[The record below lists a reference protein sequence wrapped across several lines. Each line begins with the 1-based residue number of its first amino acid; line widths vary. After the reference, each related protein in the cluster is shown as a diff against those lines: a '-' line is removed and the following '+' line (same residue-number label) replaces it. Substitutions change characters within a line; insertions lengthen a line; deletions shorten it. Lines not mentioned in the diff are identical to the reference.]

1 VTVKRAVTTLASS
14 EWEYSSKAMK
24 LSTKGE
30 YGLLALV
37 DLARHQDSGPVQV
50 QQIAERQGISK
61 QYLDQLMLLLKKA
74 GFVTSARGRLG
85 GYTLAR
91 TAESITLLEVVT
103 ALEGPVE
110 NVNFLAARTRRRNT
124 ARIAL
129 KDVWQTFNENSR
141 TFLNSTTLAQVC
153 ERCYAAESQVTYEI

>member
-1 VTVKRAVTTLASS
+1 
-14 EWEYSSKAMK
+14 MK

-61 QYLDQLMLLLKKA
+61 QYLDQLMLLMKKA

-85 GYTLAR
+85 GYALAR
-91 TAESITLLEVVT
+91 SAESITLLEVVT

-110 NVNFLAARTRRRNT
+110 NVNFLAARTRRRNS
-124 ARIAL
+124 ARTAL
-129 KDVWQTFNENSR
+129 KDVWQTLNDHSR
-141 TFLNSTTLAQVC
+141 SFLEANTLAQVC
-153 ERCYAAESQVTYEI
+153 ERCYAAEGQVMYEI

>member
-1 VTVKRAVTTLASS
+1 
-14 EWEYSSKAMK
+14 MK

-37 DLARHQDSGPVQV
+37 DLARHQDSSPIQV

-61 QYLDQLMLLLKKA
+61 QYLDQLMLAMKKA
-74 GFVTSARGRLG
+74 GFVVSSRGRLG

-91 TAESITLLEVVT
+91 PAESITLLEVVS

-110 NVNFLAARTRRRNT
+110 NVNFLATRSRRRNT
-124 ARIAL
+124 ARTAL
-129 KDVWQTFNENSR
+129 RDLWQTLNATSRAFLEANTLEN
-141 TFLNSTTLAQVC
+141 VC
-153 ERCYAAESQVTYEI
+153 EKCYTSENQVTYDI

>member
-1 VTVKRAVTTLASS
+1 
-14 EWEYSSKAMK
+14 MK

-37 DLARHQDSGPVQV
+37 DLARHQGSGPVQV
-50 QQIAERQGISK
+50 QQIAVRQGISK
-61 QYLDQLMLLLKKA
+61 QYLDQLMLLMKKA

-91 TAESITLLEVVT
+91 PAEFITLLEVVT

-110 NVNFLAARTRRRNT
+110 NVNFLATRTRRRNT
-124 ARIAL
+124 ARDAL
-129 KDVWQTFNENSR
+129 KDVWQTLNENSR
-141 TFLNSTTLAQVC
+141 TFLQATTLAKVC
-153 ERCYAAESQVTYEI
+153 ERCYAAEGQITYEI